1 MSNDFCMLPSSQ
13 CTDRAGVLID
23 YVYIRQR
30 QKGSAACTVV
40 LEREEPDSLRCELE
54 ITAVEQVSVCA
65 KQLLSLAGH
74 CWNAGDNS
82 TARLS
87 KGWSDICT

>member
-1 MSNDFCMLPSSQ
+1 MDG
-13 CTDRAGVLID
+13 AGVLVD

-30 QKGSAACTVV
+30 QKGNAACTIV

-54 ITAVEQVSVCA
+54 ITSVEEVSICA
-65 KQLLSLAGH
+65 RQPLPLTLH
-74 CWNAGDNS
+74 CCNAGNDS

-87 KGWSDICT
+87 KGCCDICT

>member
-1 MSNDFCMLPSSQ
+1 MD
-13 CTDRAGVLID
+13 DAGVLVD

-40 LEREEPDSLRCELE
+40 LEQEEPDSLRCELE

-65 KQLLSLAGH
+65 K
-74 CWNAGDNS
+74 
-82 TARLS
+82 
-87 KGWSDICT
+87 

>member
-1 MSNDFCMLPSSQ
+1 MEG
-13 CTDRAGVLID
+13 AGVLVD

-40 LEREEPDSLRCELE
+40 LEREEPNSLRCELE
-54 ITAVEQVSVCA
+54 VTAVEQVSACA
-65 KQLLSLAGH
+65 KQPLPLTLH
-74 CWNAGDNS
+74 CWKVGNNR

-87 KGWSDICT
+87 KGHRHIYTQTVQLWRHR

>member
-1 MSNDFCMLPSSQ
+1 MLPSSQ
-13 CTDRAGVLID
+13 CMDCAGVLID

-40 LEREEPDSLRCELE
+40 LEREEPNSLRCELE
-54 ITAVEQVSVCA
+54 VTSVEQVSACA
-65 KQLLSLAGH
+65 KQPLSLTLH
-74 CWNAGDNS
+74 CWKVGNDR

-87 KGWSDICT
+87 KGHHHSYTQTVQM